1 MPKGTKVAKAER
13 ALRASARA
21 KGLTGER
28 ANRYIFSTLNKIGLK
43 RGSKTTARGRSPAKR
58 SR

>member
-21 KGLTGER
+21 KGLTGAR
-28 ANRYIFSTLNKIGLK
+28 ANRYIYGTLT
-43 RGSKTTARGRSPAKR
+43 RSASKKAKDDAARAQPR
-58 SR
+58 